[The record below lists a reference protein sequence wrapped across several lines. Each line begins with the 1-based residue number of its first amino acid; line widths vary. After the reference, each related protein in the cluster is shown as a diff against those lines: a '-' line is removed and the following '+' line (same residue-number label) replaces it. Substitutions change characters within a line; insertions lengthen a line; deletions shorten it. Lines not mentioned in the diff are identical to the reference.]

1 MSNSMNGLMYNS
13 MNNVINGM
21 MADLMN
27 FNFIVMI
34 YGNFVSITFCLKRP
48 PQKLLFYAMISA

>member
-1 MSNSMNGLMYNS
+1 MNGLMHNS
-13 MNNVINGM
+13 INNVINGM